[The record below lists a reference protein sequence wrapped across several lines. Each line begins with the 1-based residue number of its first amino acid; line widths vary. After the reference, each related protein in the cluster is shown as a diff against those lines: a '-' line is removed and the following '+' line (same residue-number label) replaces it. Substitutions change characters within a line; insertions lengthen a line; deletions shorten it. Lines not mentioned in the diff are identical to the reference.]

1 MLESARLADIF
12 TVRQLAR
19 NLPLGFLFL
28 GLQMIGLGQ
37 SVTLSIGSGS
47 ATAGATVSLPID
59 LSSSGGALP
68 AGLQWSFVYPSD
80 ITSVTVVAGP
90 AAINAGKSITC
101 SANTCL
107 LLGFNNTAIADGT
120 VATATFQIAS
130 SPSTTSIPVQISG
143 VVASSAAGDS
153 IPASGGSGT
162 ISLPPAPLGVSVS
175 LSPLSATLTAS
186 QSTQF
191 AATVT
196 GNANTSVTW
205 SFNPSIGTLSNGS
218 YTAPSSI
225 NTAQSVTITATSVA
239 DPSKSANATIQLVP
253 AGTVSVSVSPLTAS
267 LTASQSKQFTA
278 TVTGASN
285 TAVTWSMS
293 PSVGSLS
300 NGLYTAP
307 SVISAAQSVTITATS
322 VADTSKS
329 ASATVQLAASVPVSV
344 SLSPPAATLTASQ
357 SKQFT
362 AIVTGNANTSVTWS
376 VTPSVGSLSNGL
388 YTAPSVI
395 NALQVVT
402 VTATSVADPSKSAS
416 ATVQL
421 NPTSGGISIS
431 VSPSNATLTASQSKQ
446 FIAIVMGNSST
457 SVTWSMT
464 PSVGSLANGLYTAPA
479 VINATQLVTVTAS
492 SVADATKYGTATV
505 QLMASGG
512 PPIGAVTITSPTSQ
526 PTYTSAQTSV
536 NLAGTAPANTAQ
548 VVWATDEGVQGQATG
563 TATWAAN
570 GIKLRNG
577 SNRITVTARDA
588 AGNPSTAAITVVYSA
603 PTIVT
608 TSLPNAQLGQAYSS
622 KLAALGGTPPYTW
635 SAVSVPAG
643 LTVSQDGLLTG
654 NPSSAGTFTFNISV
668 QDSLQVV
675 ANAAV
680 KLSVDN
686 GLVVLSAAS
695 MKPGPVAPAS
705 MVTVFGAQLA
715 AGEQSAT
722 AEPLPTTLGD
732 CTITITDA
740 HGVARAAGLYYVSPN
755 QINFTVPV
763 DTAVGTA
770 TITVTSGGQTRTL
783 GNLEIT
789 TTAPGL
795 FFLNSDSLAAAS
807 LTRVS
812 GDKTSYE
819 EVAQLDSTTNRF
831 VAVPIDLG
839 PDTDLVYLTLYGTGL
854 RNRSS
859 LDSVQVL
866 IAGVPAAVDY
876 AGPSN
881 TSDGLDLVR
890 VLLPKTLRGAGMVNL
905 VVSVNGVS
913 SNGVLILIK

>member
-536 NLAGTAPANTAQ
+536 NLAGTAPPNTAQ

>member
-1 MLESARLADIF
+1 MLELARLADIF

-19 NLPLGFLFL
+19 NLWIGFLFL
-28 GLQMIGLGQ
+28 GLQTIGLGQ
-37 SVTLSIGSGS
+37 SVALSIGSGS
-47 ATAGATVSLPID
+47 STAGGTVSLPIT
-59 LSSSGGALP
+59 LSSSDGALT
-68 AGLQWSFVYPSD
+68 AGLQWSFVYSSD

-107 LLGFNNTAIADGT
+107 LLGFNNTAMADGA

-130 SPSTTSIPVQISG
+130 SPSTTSIPVQVSS

-162 ISLPPAPLGVSVS
+162 ISLPPPAPGVHVS
-175 LSPLSATLTAS
+175 LSPLSATLAAS
-186 QSTQF
+186 QTTQF

-205 SFNPSIGTLSNGS
+205 SFSPSVGTLSNGLYTAPAS
-218 YTAPSSI
+218 ISTAQSITITATSVADSSKSASATVQLVPAGTVTVSVSPLTANLTASQSKQFTAVVTGNANTSVTWSMNPSVGTLSNGLYTAPSVI

-239 DPSKSANATIQLVP
+239 DS
-253 AGTVSVSVSPLTAS
+253 
-267 LTASQSKQFTA
+267 
-278 TVTGASN
+278 
-285 TAVTWSMS
+285 
-293 PSVGSLS
+293 
-300 NGLYTAP
+300 
-307 SVISAAQSVTITATS
+307 
-322 VADTSKS
+322 SKS
-329 ASATVQLAASVPVSV
+329 ASATVQLAASAPVGI
-344 SLSPPAATLTASQ
+344 SLSPLTATLTASQ
-357 SKQFT
+357 SKLFT

-376 VTPSVGSLSNGL
+376 MTPSVGSLLNGLYTAPSAINALQAVTITATSVADVSKSASATIQLNPTTGGVNIVVSPANATLTASQSKQFIAVVMGGSSTSLTWSMTPSVGSLSNGL
-388 YTAPSVI
+388 YTAPAVI
-395 NALQVVT
+395 NT
-402 VTATSVADPSKSAS
+402 T
-416 ATVQL
+416 QL
-421 NPTSGGISIS
+421 
-431 VSPSNATLTASQSKQ
+431 VTLTAS
-446 FIAIVMGNSST
+446 
-457 SVTWSMT
+457 SVS
-464 PSVGSLANGLYTAPA
+464 
-479 VINATQLVTVTAS
+479 
-492 SVADATKYGTATV
+492 DATKYGTATV

-526 PTYTSAQTSV
+526 PIYTSAQTIVS
-536 NLAGTAPANTAQ
+536 LAGTAPANTAQ
-548 VVWATDEGVQGQATG
+548 VVWATDEGIQGQATG
-563 TATWAAN
+563 TTSWAAD

-588 AGNPSTAAITVVYSA
+588 AGNPSNAAITVVYSA

-635 SAVSVPAG
+635 SAVSAPAG
-643 LTVSQDGLLTG
+643 LTVSKDGLLTG

-680 KLSVDN
+680 KLQVDN

-705 MVTVFGAQLA
+705 MVTLFGGQLA
-715 AGEQSAT
+715 TGEQSAT

-740 HGVARAAGLYYVSPN
+740 NGVPRAAGLYYVSPN
-755 QINFTVPV
+755 QINFTVPA

-770 TITVTSGGQTRTL
+770 TMTVTSGGQTRTL

-819 EVAQLDSTTNRF
+819 EVAQLDSTTNLF

-839 PDTDLVYLTLYGTGL
+839 PDTDLVYLTLYGTGV

-859 LDSVQVL
+859 LSSVQVL
-866 IAGVPAAVDY
+866 IAGVPGQVDY
-876 AGPSN
+876 AGPST

-890 VLLPKTLRGAGMVNL
+890 VLIPKSLRAAGMVNL

-913 SNGVLILIK
+913 SNGVRILIK